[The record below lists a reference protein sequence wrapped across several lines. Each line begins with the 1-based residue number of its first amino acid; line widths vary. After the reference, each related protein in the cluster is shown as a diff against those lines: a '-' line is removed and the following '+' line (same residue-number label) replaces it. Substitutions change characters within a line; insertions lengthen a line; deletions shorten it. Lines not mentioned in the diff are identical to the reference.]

1 MKKITFLFLTLFVF
15 YQSFSQNEVILA
27 IQGQNI
33 VLIDYQTGT
42 IIDPLLG
49 TLTPLNATTPKGIRQ
64 IDNEVWITDQV
75 TDMIYRF
82 DLTQNHLSNI
92 TGNLDNIKGL
102 DIVDGSEV
110 WVTNSGSSNSA
121 PGDAIVRYDTAGNHL
136 GHFMTGGRTPFDVVD
151 DNNGNVYISYSNNG
165 SPIEKRDYS
174 GNLVQTLVP
183 SGTLSFVQQLDIMAS
198 GNLLAGAFSSPAGIY
213 VFDSTTGAQLNYWP
227 QSGVRGVIET
237 GDGSILWS
245 SSTGIH
251 RLDPTTGTSVTL
263 LAGSAQYFTRIDLSD
278 GCTDPTLTVTTPDDI
293 CEGDSTTIN
302 VTSNGDEVNWYAT
315 ATSTTPIHTGTSF
328 TTPNLS
334 STASYW
340 VQATNFGSGPP
351 QQYTG
356 GGRVAPSSNSSG
368 TVNPNTSP
376 WGLTFDVDVDFTII
390 SVDVHLTSSTPND
403 LVLQLLDDTWNVL
416 QTTTVPCPAGPAVF
430 QVPVGFDVTAGNT
443 YHLVAASGPAMVREF
458 SSGHPGFPYPIDT
471 VGTVLGGTINNSNTN
486 SGLYYFFYN
495 WTVEVITDDDCT
507 SDMEEVVVTVN
518 PTPDA
523 PTGDAIQDFV
533 DGETLADLDVMA
545 TGTLIWYEDAA
556 GTLELTDSTLL
567 VDGTTYYVS
576 QTIDS
581 CESPLL
587 AITVNEVLGLDNFRN
602 SEISIYPNPAN
613 GHFFIQSK
621 EPIGQVEIF
630 DMTGRSMKVLDT
642 IKEGKVDWSDLA
654 AGTYFVQI
662 RTGNAM
668 NAIKVI
674 KN

>member
-263 LAGSAQYFTRIDLSD
+263 LAGSAQ
-278 GCTDPTLTVTTPDDI
+278 
-293 CEGDSTTIN
+293 
-302 VTSNGDEVNWYAT
+302 
-315 ATSTTPIHTGTSF
+315 
-328 TTPNLS
+328 
-334 STASYW
+334 
-340 VQATNFGSGPP
+340 
-351 QQYTG
+351 
-356 GGRVAPSSNSSG
+356 
-368 TVNPNTSP
+368 
-376 WGLTFDVDVDFTII
+376 
-390 SVDVHLTSSTPND
+390 
-403 LVLQLLDDTWNVL
+403 
-416 QTTTVPCPAGPAVF
+416 
-430 QVPVGFDVTAGNT
+430 
-443 YHLVAASGPAMVREF
+443 
-458 SSGHPGFPYPIDT
+458 
-471 VGTVLGGTINNSNTN
+471 
-486 SGLYYFFYN
+486 
-495 WTVEVITDDDCT
+495 
-507 SDMEEVVVTVN
+507 
-518 PTPDA
+518 
-523 PTGDAIQDFV
+523 
-533 DGETLADLDVMA
+533 
-545 TGTLIWYEDAA
+545 
-556 GTLELTDSTLL
+556 
-567 VDGTTYYVS
+567 
-576 QTIDS
+576 
-581 CESPLL
+581 
-587 AITVNEVLGLDNFRN
+587 
-602 SEISIYPNPAN
+602 
-613 GHFFIQSK
+613 
-621 EPIGQVEIF
+621 
-630 DMTGRSMKVLDT
+630 
-642 IKEGKVDWSDLA
+642 
-654 AGTYFVQI
+654 
-662 RTGNAM
+662 
-668 NAIKVI
+668 
-674 KN
+674 

>member
-15 YQSFSQNEVILA
+15 YQSFSQDEYILA
-27 IQGQNI
+27 IHGDNI
-33 VLIDYQTGT
+33 VLMDYQTGT
-42 IIDPLLG
+42 VIDPVLG
-49 TLTPLNATTPKGIRQ
+49 TLTPLNAALPKGIGQ
-64 IDNEVWITDQV
+64 IGGEVWITDQNA
-75 TDMIYRF
+75 DAIYRF
-82 DLTQNHLSNI
+82 DLTQTYISNI
-92 TGNLDNIKGL
+92 TGNMDNIKGF
-102 DIVDGSEV
+102 DIVDGTEV
-110 WVTNSGSSNSA
+110 WVTNSGTSNNA
-121 PGDAIVRYDTAGNHL
+121 PGEAIVRYDTAGNHL

-183 SGTLSFVQQLDIMAS
+183 SGTLNFVQQLDIMAS

-227 QSGVRGVIET
+227 QSDVRGVIET

-263 LAGSAQYFTRIDLSD
+263 LTGSAQYFTRINLNP
-278 GCTDPTLTVTTPDDI
+278 GCTDPTLSVTTPDDI
-293 CEGDSTTIN
+293 CEGESTTLN
-302 VTSNGDEVNWYAT
+302 VTSNGDEINWYAT

-340 VQATNFGSGPP
+340 VQATNFGSGTP

-356 GGRVAPSSNSSG
+356 GGRIAPSGNSSG
-368 TVNPNTSP
+368 TVNSNTSP
-376 WGLTFDVDVDFTII
+376 WGLTFDVDVDFTIV

-471 VGTVLGGTINNSNTN
+471 LGSIVGGTINNSNTN
-486 SGLYYFFYN
+486 NGLYYFFYN
-495 WTVEVITDDDCT
+495 WTVEVITNDDCT
-507 SDMEEVVVTVN
+507 SDMEEIVVTVN
-518 PTPDA
+518 PLPDA

-533 DGETLADLDVMA
+533 DGETLADLDVIA

-556 GTLELTDSTLL
+556 GTIELMDSTLL
-567 VDGTTYYVS
+567 VDGSTYYVS

-581 CESPLL
+581 CESPLF

-602 SEISIYPNPAN
+602 NEISIYPNPAN

-621 EPIGQVEIF
+621 EPIDQVKIF
-630 DMTGRSMKVLDT
+630 DMAGRSLKVLDT
-642 IKEGKVDWSDLA
+642 INEDKVDWSDLA
-654 AGTYFVQI
+654 PGTYFVQI

-674 KN
+674 KK